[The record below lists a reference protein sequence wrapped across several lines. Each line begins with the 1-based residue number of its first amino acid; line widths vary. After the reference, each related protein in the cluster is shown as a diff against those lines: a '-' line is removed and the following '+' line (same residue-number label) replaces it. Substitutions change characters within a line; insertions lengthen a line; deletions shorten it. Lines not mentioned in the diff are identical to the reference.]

1 MRRLFEA
8 AKPVATASLR
18 SREIEE
24 GGPCSIRM
32 DIDTDEILASLTPRE
47 ENPAI
52 KTYQNTV
59 SVPCP
64 ACEKP
69 FDDLVVCKQNPT
81 SLNLSKQLDL
91 CVGVEDEQAF
101 IFTHK
106 PE

>member
-1 MRRLFEA
+1 MYDLSLGGFEQL
-8 AKPVATASLR
+8 PRNSLKA
-18 SREIEE
+18 REIEE
-24 GGPCSIRM
+24 GGPSCWSM
-32 DIDTDEILASLTPRE
+32 EIDTDELLASLTPRE

-59 SVPCP
+59 SVACP
-64 ACEKP
+64 ACEAP

-91 CVGVEDEQAF
+91 CVGVEDGQAF

-106 PE
+106 P